1 MLNTISELKRIWT
14 DFVEEEQISP
24 EIRPVI
30 LESWKRCKNNLVDFY
45 GGKGKVLSDEEMKH
59 RLEKNKELIEIASPI
74 IKDIY
79 NIVKETNYSVVL
91 TDTDGILIET
101 IENEKIRPEH
111 RDLNFMQG
119 TSWNEKDVGT
129 NAIGTCL
136 AIGQPI
142 QVVGS
147 EHYCKYHHVWT
158 CSAAPIRNS
167 EGKIIGCLN
176 LSGRVEDVHP
186 HTFGIVVA
194 SVKNIEKQLAILE
207 YYRLM
212 DTAFDS
218 ILDGLIIM
226 NRHFEIERINNKL
239 PHIFKMSIEEI
250 YAIDMKKML
259 EDVEIEKDIFQARN
273 KIKYTDYTLDI
284 GKRRID
290 CVLNIS
296 PIVFNDEIMG
306 VVLIIKE
313 AKQLRK
319 EVSKIAG
326 FRANYTF
333 ENIITQD
340 KKMKELIQTAK
351 RIAKN
356 DCSILIEG
364 ESGTGKE
371 LLAQS
376 IHNASN
382 CNSGPFIPINCAALP
397 KELVESELFGYERGA
412 FTGALKEGMP
422 GKFELANGGTIFLDE
437 IGEIPIEIQ
446 AKLLRVL
453 DDHKVR
459 RIGGTYERDLNI
471 RIIAATNRNL
481 YEEVAEKTF
490 RRDLYYRLNV
500 INLEISPLRDRPEDI
515 LTLAKFFL
523 KSLNEENPHN
533 PKMFSAGFK
542 KEIITYEY
550 KGNVRELKNTIQ
562 RAYYLCEKEIIDE
575 NYLPQKE
582 KNNCTP
588 YDMKPYTKS
597 LQEIEKQ
604 SIQDALILSQGN
616 VVQAAQ
622 YLNISRATI
631 YRKIKQYQ
639 ISTK

>member
-1 MLNTISELKRIWT
+1 
-14 DFVEEEQISP
+14 
-24 EIRPVI
+24 
-30 LESWKRCKNNLVDFY
+30 
-45 GGKGKVLSDEEMKH
+45 
-59 RLEKNKELIEIASPI
+59 
-74 IKDIY
+74 
-79 NIVKETNYSVVL
+79 
-91 TDTDGILIET
+91 
-101 IENEKIRPEH
+101 
-111 RDLNFMQG
+111 
-119 TSWNEKDVGT
+119 
-129 NAIGTCL
+129 
-136 AIGQPI
+136 
-142 QVVGS
+142 
-147 EHYCKYHHVWT
+147 
-158 CSAAPIRNS
+158 
-167 EGKIIGCLN
+167 
-176 LSGRVEDVHP
+176 
-186 HTFGIVVA
+186 
-194 SVKNIEKQLAILE
+194 
-207 YYRLM
+207 
-212 DTAFDS
+212 
-218 ILDGLIIM
+218 
-226 NRHFEIERINNKL
+226 
-239 PHIFKMSIEEI
+239 
-250 YAIDMKKML
+250 
-259 EDVEIEKDIFQARN
+259 
-273 KIKYTDYTLDI
+273 
-284 GKRRID
+284 
-290 CVLNIS
+290 
-296 PIVFNDEIMG
+296 
-306 VVLIIKE
+306 
-313 AKQLRK
+313 
-319 EVSKIAG
+319 
-326 FRANYTF
+326 
-333 ENIITQD
+333 
-340 KKMKELIQTAK
+340 
-351 RIAKN
+351 
-356 DCSILIEG
+356 
-364 ESGTGKE
+364 
-371 LLAQS
+371 
-376 IHNASN
+376 
-382 CNSGPFIPINCAALP
+382 
-397 KELVESELFGYERGA
+397 
-412 FTGALKEGMP
+412 MP